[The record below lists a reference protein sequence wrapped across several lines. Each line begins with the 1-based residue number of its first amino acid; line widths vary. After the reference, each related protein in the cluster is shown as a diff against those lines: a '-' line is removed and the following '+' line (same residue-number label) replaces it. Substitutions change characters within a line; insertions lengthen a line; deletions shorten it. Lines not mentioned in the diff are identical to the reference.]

1 MILEND
7 GALYRRKPLN
17 PLYVLSLL
25 QIAYGGLLIS
35 VQVCMSNTVN
45 VLKINLYGLFLFR
58 YYRKCILTSVITVV
72 VTLTVQVCKQLLEW
86 SSFLLEQS

>member
-1 MILEND
+1 MILESD

-35 VQVCMSNTVN
+35 VQVM
-45 VLKINLYGLFLFR
+45 FM
-58 YYRKCILTSVITVV
+58 
-72 VTLTVQVCKQLLEW
+72 
-86 SSFLLEQS
+86 